1 MIDWAAQA
9 GWIYALAT
17 LGGFA
22 LGALLWARRFR
33 ERPSSFAVFVGA
45 LAGTYAGA
53 KALFLVVEGSTL
65 VGDPDWLAKA
75 VAGKTIP
82 GALLGGYAGVEIA
95 KRLVGHREPTGD
107 WFAIGVPLAI
117 AAGRLGCLRYGCC
130 LGSPVEEGGVLAP
143 FAAAGP
149 DGLSRWPAAASELAF
164 NLLFVAVVLPL
175 ARRRDGAEAVWRG
188 QLFHAYLVAY
198 GLFRFG
204 HEFLRDT
211 PKLFWGLGGY
221 QLAAAALV
229 VLGMTAACRRRRKRL
244 TD

>member
-9 GWIYALAT
+9 EAGWLYALAT
-17 LGGFA
+17 LGG
-22 LGALLWARRFR
+22 LLVGAVLWARRFR

-45 LAGTYAGA
+45 LAGAYGGA
-53 KALFLVVEGSTL
+53 KILYLLVEGWSL

-75 VAGKTIP
+75 AAGKTIL

-95 KRLVGHREPTGD
+95 KRLVGHREATGD
-107 WFAIGVPLAI
+107 WFAVGVPLAI

-130 LGSPVEEGGVLAP
+130 LGCPLEEGGPLAA
-143 FAAAGP
+143 FATPGP
-149 DGLSRWPAAASELAF
+149 DGLARWPAAAAELVF
-164 NLLFVAVVLPL
+164 NLLFAAAVLPF
-175 ARRRDGAEAVWRG
+175 ARRRIGGGEIWRG

-211 PKLFWGLGGY
+211 PKTLGSLGGY
-221 QLAAAALV
+221 QVAAAAIV
-229 VLGMTAACRRRRKRL
+229 VLGAAGAWRRHRGR
-244 TD
+244 